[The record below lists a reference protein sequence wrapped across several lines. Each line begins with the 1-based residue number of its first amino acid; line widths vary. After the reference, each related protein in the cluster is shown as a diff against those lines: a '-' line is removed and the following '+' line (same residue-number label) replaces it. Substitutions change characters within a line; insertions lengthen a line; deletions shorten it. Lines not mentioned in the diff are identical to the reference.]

1 MPLEHIWLQDLPSAC
16 GCSLICIWLQVNP
29 DIPTMDDRLRP
40 PESDASYQFVTNTS
54 ASASAYA
61 PELLTCY
68 QILEFLWGWMSNVVL
83 LNLLIAM
90 MSNRYMM
97 IMENAE
103 TQWRLQFA
111 DLVLLQEA
119 TPWWFVPLPYALPW
133 SADASRRPKHHVPG
147 KLTIMDEQ
155 QEKKEIDCFF
165 LMMEVSLG
173 I

>member
-1 MPLEHIWLQDLPSAC
+1 
-16 GCSLICIWLQVNP
+16 
-29 DIPTMDDRLRP
+29 
-40 PESDASYQFVTNTS
+40 
-54 ASASAYA
+54 
-61 PELLTCY
+61 
-68 QILEFLWGWMSNVVL
+68 MSNVVL

-133 SADASRRPKHHVPG
+133 SAEGAMQWPYKA
-147 KLTIMDEQ
+147 
-155 QEKKEIDCFF
+155 
-165 LMMEVSLG
+165 
-173 I
+173 

>member
-1 MPLEHIWLQDLPSAC
+1 MI
-16 GCSLICIWLQVNP
+16 
-29 DIPTMDDRLRP
+29 
-40 PESDASYQFVTNTS
+40 
-54 ASASAYA
+54 
-61 PELLTCY
+61 
-68 QILEFLWGWMSNVVL
+68 
-83 LNLLIAM
+83 
-90 MSNRYMM
+90 

-119 TPWWFVPLPYALPW
+119 TPSNPDPTALTYSYHDHTYYDLVLLQEATPWWFVPFPYALPW

-165 LMMEVSLG
+165 LMMEVS
-173 I
+173 